1 MYALI
6 EFAGKQYKI
15 EDDCSIKVPR
25 VQGDVG
31 SKISIEN
38 ILYLEDGQT
47 KTVGKPFIT
56 GKKLNGEIIS
66 HGRGRKIVVFKF
78 KRRKGYQTKNTHRDE
93 YTVLKF
99 GKLGVQQ
106 KQASIKKED
115 SSDKKKVVAKKGTAK
130 KVVAKPVSKK
140 KPEVKT
146 KYTKKEK
153 E

>member
-93 YTVLKF
+93 YTILKIGKF
-99 GKLGVQQ
+99 GIVK
-106 KQASIKKED
+106 KQVTT
-115 SSDKKKVVAKKGTAK
+115 KKKVV
-130 KVVAKPVSKK
+130 SKK
-140 KPEVKT
+140 KNILQNKETTTNIKVSTLKKT
-146 KYTKKEK
+146 STSKMKNNKKEK

>member
-78 KRRKGYQTKNTHRDE
+78 KRRKGYQKKNGHKQPFTL
-93 YTVLKF
+93 LKI
-99 GKLGVQQ
+99 GKLN
-106 KQASIKKED
+106 ITKKSAVKAKTTTE
-115 SSDKKKVVAKKGTAK
+115 KKKSVAKKAPAK
-130 KVVAKPVSKK
+130 KKEIKK
-140 KPEVKT
+140 
-146 KYTKKEK
+146 
-153 E
+153 